1 MSQFNL
7 TVPYRIPMLI
17 AAFICMAFGIGNG
30 LLRLGWNFPL
40 ASANM
45 AGLHGPLM
53 VCGFLGTVIA
63 LERAVAIGQ
72 RWAYL
77 GPLSA
82 ALGGVAFIAG
92 LPWFLCTTLITIA
105 SIILSIATAQIF
117 LRQHALFTLT
127 LLLGSLSWLLGNF
140 LWLSGFSVAQIIPWW
155 IAFLVLTIAGERLE
169 LSRVLPPSFN
179 GKIAFIAI
187 VTLLLIGAVLATVS
201 KVSNVQTVSAAL
213 LMLAVWLLRQD
224 VARHTIKQK
233 GLTRFIAACMLSGYI
248 WLLVGAMVGLFSQP
262 LLPASS
268 YDAFLHAILVGFVFS
283 MIFGHA
289 PIIFPA
295 VAKVKIPYS
304 ATFYLPLI
312 ALHASLMMRIM
323 GDLLQ
328 NPHYRGFGGA
338 LNAIALLLF
347 VLGTAIAV
355 IKGNRHRIT
364 NLDKTKA
371 TAP

>member
-1 MSQFNL
+1 
-7 TVPYRIPMLI
+7 ML
-17 AAFICMAFGIGNG
+17 
-30 LLRLGWNFPL
+30 
-40 ASANM
+40 
-45 AGLHGPLM
+45 
-53 VCGFLGTVIA
+53 
-63 LERAVAIGQ
+63 
-72 RWAYL
+72 
-77 GPLSA
+77 
-82 ALGGVAFIAG
+82 
-92 LPWFLCTTLITIA
+92 
-105 SIILSIATAQIF
+105 
-117 LRQHALFTLT
+117 
-127 LLLGSLSWLLGNF
+127 
-140 LWLSGFSVAQIIPWW
+140 
-155 IAFLVLTIAGERLE
+155 
-169 LSRVLPPSFN
+169 
-179 GKIAFIAI
+179 
-187 VTLLLIGAVLATVS
+187 AVLATVS